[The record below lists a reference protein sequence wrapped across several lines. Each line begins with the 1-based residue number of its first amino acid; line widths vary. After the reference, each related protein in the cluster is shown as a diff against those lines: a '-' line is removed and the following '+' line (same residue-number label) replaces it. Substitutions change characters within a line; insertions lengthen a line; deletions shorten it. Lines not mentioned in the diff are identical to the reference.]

1 MPLSP
6 PAARTKL
13 HTRTIVID
21 GYEREDGNFDVEAH
35 LTDTKTFSFSSDL
48 RGQVQPGEPL
58 HDMFV
63 RLTFDPRMTIIA
75 AEAFTETGPYAIC
88 GGGAASYANL
98 VGLRIRPGFLREANS
113 RMAGPNGCT
122 HLREMLQEI
131 ATTALQTMWP
141 TRSRRT
147 AETPEEAE
155 AREKANDARD
165 ADRMLNT
172 CHAYS
177 AEREVVEQR
186 WPHLFTGPVTPP
198 REAQHEPGHEHAHEA
213 QSSGADTRVG

>member
-35 LTDTKTFSFSSDL
+35 LTDTKTFSLNSDV
-48 RGQVQPGEPL
+48 RGEVPPGEPL

-63 RLTFDPRMTIIA
+63 RLTFDPRMTILA
-75 AEAFTETGPYAIC
+75 AEAVTETGPYAIC

-141 TRSRRT
+141 TRARRQAGT
-147 AETPEEAE
+147 AEEAA
-155 AREKANDARD
+155 AREKADDARD
-165 ADRMLNT
+165 AARMLNT

-186 WPHLFTGPVTPP
+186 WPHLYTGPVVPL
-198 REAQHEPGHEHAHEA
+198 REAQLDAGCEA
-213 QSSGADTRVG
+213 QLNGADASPV

>member
-21 GYEREDGNFDVEAH
+21 GYERDDGNFDVEAH
-35 LTDTKTFSFSSDL
+35 LTDTKTFGFDSGI
-48 RGQVQPGEPL
+48 RGHVQPGEPL
-58 HDMFV
+58 HNMFV
-63 RLTFDPRMTIIA
+63 RLTFDPRMTILA
-75 AEAFTETGPYAIC
+75 AEAVTEAGPYPIC

-141 TRSRRT
+141 ARSRLR
-147 AETPEEAE
+147 AETKEEAE

-165 ADRMLNT
+165 AARMLNT

-186 WPHLFTGPVTPP
+186 WPHLFTGPVVPL
-198 REAQHEPGHEHAHEA
+198 REAQHESGREA
-213 QSSGADTRVG
+213 QLSGADTRVG

>member
-35 LTDTKTFSFSSDL
+35 LTDVKTYSFASDL

-63 RLTFDPRMTIIA
+63 RLTFDDRMTIIA
-75 AEAFTETGPYAIC
+75 AEAVTETGPYAIC

-98 VGLRIRPGFLREANS
+98 VGLRIRPGFLREANA

-141 TRSRRT
+141 VRARRNKT
-147 AETPEEAE
+147 ETPEEAA
-155 AREKANDARD
+155 AREQANHARD
-165 ADRMLNT
+165 AARMLNT

-177 AEREVVEQR
+177 GEREVVQQR
-186 WPHLFTGPVTPP
+186 WPHLYTGPVVPL
-198 REAQHEPGHEHAHEA
+198 REAQLEAGREA
-213 QSSGADTRVG
+213 QLSGADARAV

>member
-21 GYEREDGNFDVEAH
+21 GYEREDGQFDVEAH
-35 LTDTKTFSFSSDL
+35 LTDMKTHSFSNEN
-48 RGQVQPGEPL
+48 REVRPGEPL

-63 RLTFDPRMTIIA
+63 RLTFDERMTITA
-75 AEAFTETGPYAIC
+75 AEAWTKTGPYDIC

-98 VGLRIRPGFLREANS
+98 VGLRIRPGFLREANA
-113 RMAGPNGCT
+113 RMAGPHGCT

-141 TRSRRT
+141 VRSRRRKEQGKGDDDDT
-147 AETPEEAE
+147 
-155 AREKANDARD
+155 
-165 ADRMLNT
+165 RMLNT
-172 CHAYS
+172 CFAYAS
-177 AEREVVEQR
+177 DGVVVEQR
-186 WPHLFTGPVTPP
+186 WPHHYTGPVMPM
-198 REAQHEPGHEHAHEA
+198 REAEMAG
-213 QSSGADTRVG
+213 QSAGAATREG